1 MKILLQISGILS
13 LGSILCAQDWPAP
26 SSATIRARQE
36 WFYSQREFPLG
47 SIPAGARV
55 DAIRE
60 LRRIDRIA
68 RQQRKGPA
76 TAAAGRNATAAAAMD
91 SATWTLIGPRPTG
104 AGSISVTSGRV
115 TAIAIDPRNSNVLYI
130 GAAEGGVWK
139 TTDGG
144 VNWKP
149 LTDDQPSLATGSIA
163 LDPQNPDTVYV
174 GTGEENFAGDSYYG
188 AGILK
193 STDGGGT
200 WTNIVGPF
208 LRDRIGSVAV
218 SPSITGLV
226 LCGAQDGIWRSTDAG
241 ATWSRTLIGT
251 GTSLFFDPRD
261 GNSVFAALGNTNGSS
276 SNGVYHSSDGGA
288 TWFKLPGLSS
298 PVIANIGRIQLAMAP
313 SQPSTIYAQ
322 VQNSS
327 AAANGNLLGI
337 WKTTD
342 GGLTWSQ
349 LPIPN
354 AASWGNQLWYD
365 TAIAVSPLN
374 PDVVYSGATPIFR
387 SLNGGTSWSSLS
399 PLGPNLQF
407 IHVDQHAFAFT
418 PDGSKLYIG
427 NDGGMFYTSDITAAT
442 VNWNEL
448 NDTLAITQFYPGM
461 SIDPANTS
469 ATIGGTQDNNIQR
482 YDGNL
487 SWTSVACGDGGFTA
501 IDFSATQLAYGACQD
516 IAIEK
521 TAALSGNF
529 IWVPATYG
537 IDQTDTTQFI
547 SPLVMDPSN
556 PQTLYFGTY
565 RLWQSQDSSGK
576 WKPVSNRVGGQFGT
590 LKTIAVAPSD
600 SNTVYVG
607 TSDAFVKVTNDIQD
621 GLNANWK
628 DRSSG
633 LPLRTVTHIAVD
645 PVDPGTA
652 YVTFSGFAL
661 GSALSGHVYKT
672 SNSGASW
679 ADISGNLPDI
689 PVNALVIDP
698 DLAQTLYIA
707 TDAGVMV
714 TTDEGA
720 TWSSLGQ
727 GLPNVVVTSLVMQR
741 KSRLLRAATHGRS
754 VWDIVVPLGSGGSQQ
769 PLITSLNPSTANAG
783 SPDLTVQVTGSGF
796 GSTTVIRWNGQNL
809 ATTFVDAAHVTAKI
823 PAGLLALTGRGSI
836 TALTASNGAG
846 VSNAV
851 GFNIGPAP
859 QATPQGFVSLVYTL
873 GGNTLGKG
881 TLASL
886 YGSNLASQTAIAD
899 LGGTWPFTLGGVT
912 LTLGGGPLPLYYVSP
927 AVVVFQLPFFAG
939 SAQIRTS
946 LVLTSGT
953 QSTTINVTLQPYS
966 PALVTTSIDGTGQA
980 RTVIALT
987 GQTAAPVG
995 AFPNSRPAHIGE
1007 YISIYATG
1015 LGDVSNRPALGA
1027 PSPSSPLANNL
1038 VYPTVTI
1045 GNVPATDIQ
1054 FAGLA
1059 PTLVGVWVVNVRV
1072 PAGTPVGS
1080 AVPITLSIGGLTSN
1094 TGTIAVD
1101 AAPSP

>member
-1 MKILLQISGILS
+1 MKMCLRIFTILS
-13 LGSILCAQDWPAP
+13 LSAILCGQDWPAP

-47 SIPAGARV
+47 YIPAGARAN
-55 DAIRE
+55 AIRE
-60 LRRIDRIA
+60 LRRIDGIA
-68 RQQRKGPA
+68 RQQRKGPV
-76 TAAAGRNATAAAAMD
+76 TASAGKNANAAAAMD

-104 AGSISVTSGRV
+104 AGSTSVTSGRV

-144 VNWKP
+144 LNWKP
-149 LTDDQPSLATGSIA
+149 LTDDQVSLATGAIA

-193 STDGGGT
+193 STDGGAT

-226 LCGAQDGIWRSTDAG
+226 LCAAQSGVWRSTDGG
-241 ATWSRTLIGT
+241 ATWSRTLTGT
-251 GTSLFFDPRD
+251 GTSLLFDPRD
-261 GNSVFAALGNTNGSS
+261 GNSVFAALGNTSGSS

-288 TWFKLPGLSS
+288 TWLKLPGLSS
-298 PVIANIGRIQLAMAP
+298 PTVANIGRIQLAMAP
-313 SQPSTIYAQ
+313 SQPSTMYGQ

-327 AAANGNLLGI
+327 AAAHGNLLGI

-342 GGLTWSQ
+342 GGLTWTQ

-354 AASWGNQLWYD
+354 SLSWGDQLWYD
-365 TAIAVSPLN
+365 TAIAVSPVN

-387 SLNGGTSWSSLS
+387 SLNGGATWSSPS
-399 PLGPNLQF
+399 PLGPNLQR

-427 NDGGMFYTSDITAAT
+427 NDGGIYYTTDITAT
-442 VNWNEL
+442 SINWNEL
-448 NDTLAITQFYPGM
+448 NDTLATTQFYPGM
-461 SIDPANTS
+461 SIDAANVSS
-469 ATIGGTQDNNIQR
+469 AIAGTQDNGTQR

-487 SWTSVACGDGGFTA
+487 SWTGVTCGDGGFTA
-501 IDFSATQLAYGACQD
+501 VDFSAPQLAYSACQD
-516 IAIEK
+516 IAIQR
-521 TAALSGNF
+521 TATLSGNSS
-529 IWVPATYG
+529 WVPASYG
-537 IDQTDTTQFI
+537 IDQTDATQFI
-547 SPLVMDPSN
+547 SPFMIDPSN

-565 RLWQSQDSSGK
+565 RLWQSQDSGGK
-576 WKPVSNRVGGQFGT
+576 WRAVSPRLGGQLGT

-607 TSDAFVKVTNDIQD
+607 TNDAFVKVTNDIQD
-621 GLNANWK
+621 GPNAVWR
-628 DRSSG
+628 DRSAG

-672 SNSGASW
+672 SSGGVTW
-679 ADISGNLPDI
+679 TDISGNLPDI
-689 PVNALVIDP
+689 PANDLVIDP

-714 TTDEGA
+714 STDGGA

-754 VWDIVVPLGSGGSQQ
+754 VWDILVPLGSGGSQQ
-769 PLITSLNPSTANAG
+769 PVISSINPSTANAG
-783 SPDLTVQVTGSGF
+783 SSDLTISVTGSGF

-809 ATTFVDAAHVTAKI
+809 STTFVDATHLTAKI
-823 PAGLLALTGRGSI
+823 PASDLALTGRAS
-836 TALTASNGAG
+836 LTAFTASSGAG

-851 GFNIGPAP
+851 GFNVGPAP
-859 QATPQGFVSLVYTL
+859 QATAQGFVSLVYTL
-873 GGNTLGKG
+873 GGNVLGKG

-886 YGSNLASQTAIAD
+886 YGSNLAPQTAIAD

-912 LTLGGGPLPLYYVSP
+912 LTLAGGPLPLYYVSP
-927 AVVVFQLPFFAG
+927 DVVVFQLPFFTGAG
-939 SAQIRTS
+939 PIRTS

-953 QSTTINVTLQPYS
+953 QSTTINVTLQAYS
-966 PALVTTSIDGTGQA
+966 PALVTTSIDGSGQA
-980 RTVIALT
+980 RTVVALT

-1007 YISIYATG
+1007 YVSIYATG
-1015 LGDVSNRPALGA
+1015 LGDVTNRPALGE
-1027 PSPSSPLANNL
+1027 PSPSSPLARNVVN
-1038 VYPTVTI
+1038 PTVTI
-1045 GNVPATDIQ
+1045 GNVPVTDIQ

-1059 PTLVGVWVVNVRV
+1059 PTLVGVWVVNARV
-1072 PAGTPVGS
+1072 PPGTPVGD
-1080 AVPITLSIGGLTSN
+1080 AIPITLSIGGFTSN

-1101 AAPSP
+1101 AAPTP